1 LQTSTVR
8 DQEYAEMSISPVKRL
23 ILETMWVLDKPAR
36 ATEIAKDTGVNFP
49 SVMMHIIGLTRL
61 SLAAS
66 AEKGFYIITE
76 KGKKSLGL
84 PEIDKEKATEILS
97 YLPVERSFHFY
108 ADYGKPLGVHA
119 ASLQDFC
126 DKIIT
131 LDAGS
136 IEFHTNH
143 GDFEAWFNALGD
155 AELARKTMLIR
166 EQKMLGEELRRK
178 LHDTAKNRFEEL
190 SKIKKQ
196 ADNTA

>member
-1 LQTSTVR
+1 
-8 DQEYAEMSISPVKRL
+8 MSIAPVKRL
-23 ILETMWVLDKPAR
+23 ILETMWMLDKPAR

-61 SLAAS
+61 GLAAS
-66 AEKGFYIITE
+66 AEKGFYLITD

-84 PEIDKEKATEILS
+84 PEIDKQKAIEILA
-97 YLPVERSFHFY
+97 YLPVEKSFHFY

-126 DKIIT
+126 DKIVT
-131 LDAGS
+131 MDAGS
-136 IEFHTNH
+136 IEFHTSR
-143 GDFEAWFNALGD
+143 GDFEAWFNTLGD
-155 AELARKTMLIR
+155 AELARKMLLIR

-178 LHDTAKNRFEEL
+178 LHETTKNRFEEL

-196 ADNTA
+196 TDSTV